1 MKPIISKS
9 TDAGITTTD
18 TGGFIGYAA
27 RFLNIDRQGDII
39 LPGAFQKSIQEFMD
53 SGGLVLSDHEN
64 KTSAVIGTLNDATED
79 RSGLKVDV
87 TFSATKAGQDIRTLL
102 REKAVR
108 KMSISFLAKPPERL
122 SKKQVG
128 ELWDRMGYKPSAT
141 QIKLSEKGANLIKE
155 VSEIIEVSVVPIP
168 ANADASIISVKAH
181 SEDETPT
188 PVVDAKHLSEL
199 FRRAEL
205 ADSILTAAKR

>member
-1 MKPIISKS
+1 MITKS
-9 TDAGITTTD
+9 TDAGIKASD
-18 TGGFIGYAA
+18 TGGFVGYAA

-79 RSGLKVDV
+79 RSGLMVDV
-87 TFSATKAGQDIRTLL
+87 TFSATKAGQEIRTLL

-108 KMSISFLAKPPERL
+108 KMSISFLAKMPEKI
-122 SKKQVG
+122 SKKQVA
-128 ELWDRMGYKPSAT
+128 ELWDRYGYKPSKA

-181 SEDETPT
+181 SEHDETPN
-188 PVVDAKHLSEL
+188 PVVDADHLL
-199 FRRAEL
+199 KLVQRAEL
-205 ADSILTAAKR
+205 ADSVLTAAKR

>member
-1 MKPIISKS
+1 MITKS
-9 TDAGITTTD
+9 TDAGITPSS
-18 TGGFIGYAA
+18 TGGFVGYAA

-108 KMSISFLAKPPERL
+108 KMSISFLARTPERI
-122 SKKQVG
+122 SKKQVS
-128 ELWDRMGYKPSAT
+128 ELWDRYGYKPNAT
-141 QIKLSEKGANLIKE
+141 QIRLSEKGANLIKE

-168 ANADASIISVKAH
+168 ANSDASIISVKAH
-181 SEDETPT
+181 SDDDTPT
-188 PVVDAKHLSEL
+188 PVVDASLLSKL
-199 FRRAEL
+199 FRQAEL
-205 ADSILTAAKR
+205 ADSIMTAAKR